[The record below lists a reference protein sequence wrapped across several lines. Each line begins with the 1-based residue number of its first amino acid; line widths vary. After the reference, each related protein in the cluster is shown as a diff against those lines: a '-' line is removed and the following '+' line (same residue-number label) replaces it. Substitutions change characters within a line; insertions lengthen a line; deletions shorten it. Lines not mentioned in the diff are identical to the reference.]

1 MKFGLFG
8 GISSSGGTEVSGYL
22 ANYEGYIQAV
32 VDAEALGF
40 HSNFLVEHH
49 FTGMGQVSASLSL
62 LTYLAARTSRIR
74 LGTAVV
80 VLPWHNPVLIAEQ
93 AATLDLL
100 SHGRFDF
107 GVGKGYRF
115 SEFEGFQIPI
125 EEAAERFEEVMT
137 VIRAAW
143 TTEGRF
149 SHQGKRWTFK
159 DIVVEPATTQKP
171 HPPFWMAAGRP
182 ESLQA
187 AAWGGYNLLLDQFQ
201 TLEVALE
208 RLALYR
214 QSLAEVGRVWDP
226 MGAAVA
232 RALYITNTPAERDAA
247 VAARIRQ
254 LNFMNAHGR
263 SADGKQRSSMVSDD
277 DLLKATEQGVL
288 IGTPVEIIERLHRL
302 GDAGVG
308 YVLLSPQ
315 TEGAMRVF
323 AEKIMPALADRPHGL
338 VD

>member
-8 GISSSGGTEVSGYL
+8 GISSSGGAEVSGYL
-22 ANYEGYIQAV
+22 ASYEGYIQAV
-32 VDAEALGF
+32 IDAETLGF
-40 HSNFLVEHH
+40 HSNFVVEHH
-49 FTGMGQVSASLSL
+49 FTGMGQVSTSLSL

-125 EEAAERFEEVMT
+125 EEAAERFEEAMT

-187 AAWGGYNLLLDQFQ
+187 AARDGYNLLLDQFQ
-201 TLEVALE
+201 TVEVALE
-208 RLALYR
+208 RLPLSPGAGRGRPGLGPDGSSGRPGALYHQHPGRARGGGGGADSPAQLHERPWPLGRR
-214 QSLAEVGRVWDP
+214 QT
-226 MGAAVA
+226 
-232 RALYITNTPAERDAA
+232 AL
-247 VAARIRQ
+247 Q
-254 LNFMNAHGR
+254 
-263 SADGKQRSSMVSDD
+263 
-277 DLLKATEQGVL
+277 
-288 IGTPVEIIERLHRL
+288 
-302 GDAGVG
+302 
-308 YVLLSPQ
+308 
-315 TEGAMRVF
+315 
-323 AEKIMPALADRPHGL
+323 HGL
-338 VD
+338 RR

>member
-8 GISSSGGTEVSGYL
+8 GISASGGDVTGYRDS
-22 ANYEGYIQAV
+22 YESYIASV
-32 VDAEALGF
+32 VEAEALGY
-40 HSNFLVEHH
+40 HGNFVVEHH
-49 FTGMGQVSASLSL
+49 FTGMGQVSASLNL
-62 LTYLAARTSRIR
+62 LTFLAARTNRIR

-100 SHGRFDF
+100 SGGRLDF

-115 SEFEGFQIPI
+115 SEFDGFRIPMD
-125 EEAAERFEEVMT
+125 EATERFEEAMA

-149 SHQGKRWTFK
+149 SHRGKRWLFE
-159 DIVVEPATTQKP
+159 DIIVEPATIQQP

-182 ESLQA
+182 ESLRA
-187 AAWGGYNLLLDQFQ
+187 AAHGGYNLLLDQFQ
-201 TLEVALE
+201 TVDVILE
-208 RLALYR
+208 RLAIYR
-214 QSLAEVGRVWDP
+214 EALGEIDRAWNP

-232 RALYITNTPAERDAA
+232 RAVYITETASERQTA

-254 LNFMNAHGR
+254 LAFMNTHGQ
-263 SADGKQRSSMVSDD
+263 SADGKHRSSMVSDD
-277 DLLKATEQGVL
+277 DLTKATEDGVL
-288 IGTPVEIIERLHRL
+288 IGTPTEIIDRLRKL
-302 GDAGVG
+302 AEGGVG

-315 TEGAMRVF
+315 TDGAMRVF
-323 AEKIMPALADRPHGL
+323 AEKIMPALSI
-338 VD
+338 